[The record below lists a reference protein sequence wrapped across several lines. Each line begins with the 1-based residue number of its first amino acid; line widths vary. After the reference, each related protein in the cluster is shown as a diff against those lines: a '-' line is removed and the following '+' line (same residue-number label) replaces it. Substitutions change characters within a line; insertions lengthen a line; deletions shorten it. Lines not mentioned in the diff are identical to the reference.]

1 MMMMTMMTM
10 MMIMMIMMMMMLLNT
25 VIKYTSDYNVVIIND
40 HKNLSDAI
48 YG

>member
-1 MMMMTMMTM
+1 MT
-10 MMIMMIMMMMMLLNT
+10 MMMMLLNN
-25 VIKYTSDYNVVIIND
+25 VFKYTSDYNVVITND

>member
-1 MMMMTMMTM
+1 MMMMMTMMTM
-10 MMIMMIMMMMMLLNT
+10 MMMIMMMMMLLNN